1 MEPGDVETV
10 ALLAAAHGGGLPAG
24 VLPVRRLDGHAR
36 FLCAFGDPEALR
48 WLLVELDGQPVV
60 ERAGVRDAAEVVAM
74 CETAEEAAAA
84 LVADDALP
92 LLARALEL
100 ARLHDD
106 AEAVLAVRATTEAL
120 EGLIEVVPGFRVAEP
135 AYVDRIADRANLV
148 GDRFDLLKDA
158 AASVTARLSGAPGE
172 PLEEL
177 AELLWDLVRLLAR
190 DGAPD
195 RFRNAMEGAIGAA
208 GAFADDV
215 EAHYVLELEGAGPED
230 EEGA

>member
-10 ALLAAAHGGGLPAG
+10 ALLAAAHGGGLPAA
-24 VLPVRRLDGHAR
+24 VLPVRRLDGHQR
-36 FLCAFGDPEALR
+36 FLCAFGEPESLR
-48 WLLVELDGQPVV
+48 WLLVEQDGAPVV
-60 ERAGVRDAAEVVAM
+60 ERDAVREAAEVVAM
-74 CETAEEAAAA
+74 CETAEETAAA

-100 ARLHDD
+100 AQLHGD
-106 AEAVLAVRATTEAL
+106 AEAALAARATIEAL

-148 GDRFDLLKDA
+148 GDRFDLLKEA

-195 RFRNAMEGAIGAA
+195 RFRQAMEGAIGAA

-215 EAHYVLELEGAGPED
+215 QANYVLDLVGDEPED
-230 EEGA
+230 EEGT